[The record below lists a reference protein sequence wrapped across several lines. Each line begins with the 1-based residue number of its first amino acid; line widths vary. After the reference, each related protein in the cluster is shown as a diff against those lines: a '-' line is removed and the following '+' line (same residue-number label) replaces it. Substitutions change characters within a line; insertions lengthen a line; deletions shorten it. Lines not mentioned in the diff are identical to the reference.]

1 MNNFINKI
9 TIIGIMKRK
18 ISFEKIILITLSVIL
33 GLTLLTWVL

>member
-1 MNNFINKI
+1 MNYFINKI

-18 ISFEKIILITLSVIL
+18 ISFEKTILITLSVIL